1 MAMGSAPGDTS
12 PPIGGQQQPQQQFN
26 YSGQPFSGM
35 QQQASGVIGGSIGA
49 APGAQGQLNAPTSQG
64 VMGGGSIGGSV
75 GSSQW
80 GPGGAQ
86 ANGGFQDPN
95 GGFQGQI
102 GGGYGQP
109 SPAGLFDGGFGGN
122 DAGFS
127 GLGLGGSSQLG
138 GAAGQDDGLF
148 GTMDSFR
155 SLGIDD
161 ADSGF
166 GGGSQLWNDQ
176 PTQGFSGFGGGYQ
189 GGLGGEEWQPNT
201 KPQGSGAL
209 GGDFFAGGDSSE
221 QRRYQQF

>member
-1 MAMGSAPGDTS
+1 M
-12 PPIGGQQQPQQQFN
+12 
-26 YSGQPFSGM
+26 
-35 QQQASGVIGGSIGA
+35 IGGSIGA

-64 VMGGGSIGGSV
+64 SLMGGGVIGGGGSNH
-75 GSSQW
+75 SSQW

-86 ANGGFQDPN
+86 ANGGFQDSN

-102 GGGYGQP
+102 GGGYGGHQP
-109 SPAGLFDGGFGGN
+109 SPGLFDGGFGGS
-122 DAGFS
+122 DGGFS

-138 GAAGQDDGLF
+138 GAVGQDDGLF

-161 ADSGF
+161 ADSSF
-166 GGGSQLWNDQ
+166 GAGSQLWNDQ